1 MLTYKREQV
10 LIDTL
15 ASYKDLPHL
24 NKVRFRLLFLA
35 VFLNAHIELSLTVLI
50 W

>member
-15 ASYKDLPHL
+15 ASYIDLPHL
-24 NKVRFRLLFLA
+24 NKVRFRLPDLA
-35 VFLNAHIELSLTVLI
+35 VFLNAHTHYCI
-50 W
+50 